1 MVSICPQISVRLFFA
16 EDVSY
21 DKFNPSDHRPI
32 PGSPVACLKTDENTD
47 FNKKSFLPGPVP
59 PFASY
64 RTRAKSAD
72 TFFSENYEGVDEK
85 PGLGPMVRGVGRHP
99 SLHVRNAYTDKIE
112 KMLVQI
118 FERVVYGKSTRP
130 TSELI
135 ALMLTQFPDSKPED
149 FAQVCTLCSKKIEQ
163 LESNGMASL
172 YIVGT
177 SLKACHLDTT
187 KRMKE
192 VLKEHV
198 MNELRKAMVKKAR
211 IEKELHESRMMEESC
226 VYPRAMLVPFPTTIL
241 RCEIQLSSP
250 VAVLLSPKAISSP

>member
-1 MVSICPQISVRLFFA
+1 MVSICPQIKVRLFFA

-21 DKFNPSDHRPI
+21 DKFNTSDHRPI
-32 PGSPVACLKTDENTD
+32 PGSPVACLKTVENTD
-47 FNKKSFLPGPVP
+47 FNKASFLPGIVP
-59 PFASY
+59 SFASY

-72 TFFSENYEGVDEK
+72 TFFNQEYEGVDEK
-85 PGLGPMVRGVGRHP
+85 PGLGPMVCGVGRHP

-118 FERVVYGKSTRP
+118 FEKVVYGKSTR
-130 TSELI
+130 TNSELI
-135 ALMLTQFPDSKPED
+135 ALMLEKFPDSKPED

-198 MNELRKAMVKKAR
+198 MNELRKAMAKKAR
-211 IEKELHESRMMEESC
+211 IDKELRESRMVEESC
-226 VYPRAMLVPFPTTIL
+226 VYPRAMLVPFTTTIL
-241 RCEIQLSSP
+241 RCEIQSSP
-250 VAVLLSPKAISSP
+250 PAVLLSPKAISSP

>member
-1 MVSICPQISVRLFFA
+1 MVSICPEIDVRLFFA

-47 FNKKSFLPGPVP
+47 FNKKSFLPGTVP
-59 PFASY
+59 HFASY

-72 TFFSENYEGVDEK
+72 TFFSQNYEGVEEK
-85 PGLGPMVRGVGRHP
+85 PGPMVRGVGRHP

-112 KMLVQI
+112 RMLVKI
-118 FERVVYGKSTRP
+118 FERVVYGKSARTN
-130 TSELI
+130 SELI
-135 ALMLTQFPDSKPED
+135 ALMLTQFPDSKSED
-149 FAQVCTLCSKKIEQ
+149 FAQVCVLCSKKIEQ

-198 MNELRKAMVKKAR
+198 MNELRKAMAKKAR
-211 IEKELHESRMMEESC
+211 IEKELRESGEHAC
-226 VYPRAMLVPFPTTIL
+226 VYPNAMLVPFPTTIL
-241 RCEIQLSSP
+241 RCEIQSSSH
-250 VAVLLSPKAISSP
+250 AVLLSPKAIASP